1 MSPKAKKVNVSSVKS
16 MDITTNE
23 KNNMPE
29 LKKSAPEIVKPRG
42 MIKDVSP
49 TQDSEDD
56 NIINTPKI
64 EMSDKLVANLKSP
77 SESHVKILP
86 SEPVEE
92 DESDKEPAEAKSSDE
107 EDKENPDA
115 DDLTG
120 DDENQ
125 HDSSFI
131 DKIGDEDNEPD
142 KKEEESKPEEKPADP
157 KEEDGDEEST
167 DSQVTPKEDEKKPEL
182 EKPEQDEQKDE
193 EPVEEKQSD
202 EEGGIVNELAEQ
214 AADSKKQKQEEKEL
228 DVRAKHI
235 EELIEAKT
243 YNVPIGQLS
252 RKRNI
257 RLVVV
262 LLIFMI
268 VGGLLALNFAIDA
281 GVVDIGVEPLTDII
295 TN

>member
-23 KNNMPE
+23 KDKMPE

-92 DESDKEPAEAKSSDE
+92 DESDKEPAEKKPSDE
-107 EDKENPDA
+107 DEKVAPDA

-120 DDENQ
+120 EDENQ

-131 DKIGDEDNEPD
+131 DKIVDEENQPDTKDEEP
-142 KKEEESKPEEKPADP
+142 KPEEKLADS
-157 KEEDGDEEST
+157 KEEDEEEST
-167 DSQVTPKEDEKKPEL
+167 DSKTTPKEDE
-182 EKPEQDEQKDE
+182 EKPEAEKPKQDEPK
-193 EPVEEKQSD
+193 SD

-214 AADSKKQKQEEKEL
+214 AADSKKQKREEKEL
-228 DVRAKHI
+228 DERAKHI

-257 RLVVV
+257 RLVIVMLI
-262 LLIFMI
+262 LLI
-268 VGGLLALNFAIDA
+268 VGGLIALNFAIDA

-295 TN
+295 AN